1 MLYRSKMSNYCW
13 KKNISGL
20 LYTTMG
26 QTWHDMTTKFCAVRD
41 AGDSS
46 APFKVLNV
54 DMDKDPVQAAEDLF
68 ANIFEVA
75 EK

>member
-1 MLYRSKMSNYCW
+1 MCSCVLRLQLPAVW
-13 KKNISGL
+13 KNIRSY
-20 LYTTMG
+20 YT
-26 QTWHDMTTKFCAVRD
+26 QQWDKHDMTTKFCAVCD

-46 APFKVLNV
+46 APFKVLDV
-54 DMDKDPVQAAEDLF
+54 DMDKDPVQTAEDLF

>member
-1 MLYRSKMSNYCW
+1 
-13 KKNISGL
+13 
-20 LYTTMG
+20 MG
-26 QTWHDMTTKFCAVRD
+26 QAWHDMTTKFCAVCD
-41 AGDSS
+41 PS

>member
-1 MLYRSKMSNYCW
+1 
-13 KKNISGL
+13 
-20 LYTTMG
+20 
-26 QTWHDMTTKFCAVRD
+26 MTTKFCAARD

-54 DMDKDPVQAAEDLF
+54 DMDKDPVQAAEYLF

-75 EK
+75 EKYNIVTGEI